1 MSENRQVLLE
11 SLKNTFEF
19 FKERKTVGR
28 MITEHVIFIPSVL
41 LVEQEGET
49 SDFIKAT
56 KAIKK
61 NEGLGC
67 PVEINEVSNPRIH
80 GTAGIEFIFSFS
92 EDTQFDKIIS
102 VLNAKLNK

>member
-1 MSENRQVLLE
+1 MSEQRPVLLE

-49 SDFIKAT
+49 SDFIKAAR
-56 KAIKK
+56 AIRS
-61 NEGLGC
+61 NIGLKC
-67 PVEINEVSNPRIH
+67 PVEINEVKNPRIH

-102 VLNAKLNK
+102 ALNAKLNK